1 MYTTYRMICQVS
13 FVYPAIFAAGGGGIS
28 NYPKKHY
35 ERVQKIPG
43 YLEDLSKIPPI

>member
-1 MYTTYRMICQVS
+1 MYTTNRDLSSI
-13 FVYPAIFAAGGGGIS
+13 FFIPRHFAAGGGGIS

-43 YLEDLSKIPPI
+43 YLEYLFKITPI